1 MLGINAVSLRWK
13 LMAPFILLT
22 LVSASTG
29 TFLLTRAASNRAEV
43 RIQTDLQRQSQ
54 AATDSFAD
62 LVATQIE
69 LVRLGAHTEG
79 VLESLRSHD
88 TANLETLLR
97 PLLLNS
103 RAQLI
108 EVIDSQGNE
117 LIAIWRDKALPAA
130 ELPASLRTKLNATQE
145 TSGTDKSVLMTDSA
159 RGSVLIAAG
168 SIREGEQRVGTL
180 VVGTFARSVAERLAT
195 TVRGPVGLYDP
206 SGVRIGGS
214 GKQPVL
220 TPKLVLTAKSGKDRV
235 DGTAVSVAELIG
247 RGGSVVARVAVFKP
261 TESIA
266 AELGNTATGIALL
279 GIASIAAVFGIG
291 MAVAKAITAPLAR
304 VAATAAAIAEGD
316 LSQRARVRKGDEIG
330 QLGAAFNAMAD
341 RLQSSYEELER
352 RVEERTNDL
361 TIANEKL
368 ARVGQA
374 KSEFLANM
382 SHELRTP
389 LNAIIGYSELLSD
402 PYFGPLKSSD
412 VRRQAK
418 AINQSGQHLLDLIND
433 VLDLSKIEAGK
444 LVLNIDDVQVRKTV
458 REVAGLMKPLA
469 DAKNIKLKVKVP
481 ATLTPLLADEKRF
494 RQILLNLL
502 SNAIKFTPDGGTVT
516 VAAGMQRGELW
527 MEVIDT
533 GIGIPDDYRSK
544 VFEQFLQVDGS
555 YARRQEGT
563 GLGLALT
570 RRLVEM
576 HGGEISVMSEVG
588 KGSCFRFTVRDKASR
603 VKVKKAS

>member
-1 MLGINAVSLRWK
+1 MGMHSVSLRWK

-22 LVSASTG
+22 LVWASTG
-29 TFLLTRAASNRAEV
+29 TFLLTRAARNRAEV
-43 RIQTDLQRQSQ
+43 RIQADLQRQSQ

-79 VLESLRSHD
+79 VVESLK
-88 TANLETLLR
+88 ANDASNLDALLR

-108 EVIDSQGNE
+108 EIVDPQGNE
-117 LIAIWRDKALPAA
+117 RVAVWRDKSLPAA
-130 ELPASLRTKLNATQE
+130 ELPFNIRSQINSAQD
-145 TSGTDKSVLMTDSA
+145 TSSDKSVLMTDSI
-159 RGSVLIAAG
+159 RGPILIAAG
-168 SIREGEQRVGTL
+168 SIRDGEQRVGTL
-180 VVGTFARSVAERLAT
+180 VVGTFARSVAERLGT
-195 TVRGPVGLYDP
+195 TVRGPVGIYDT
-206 SGVRIGGS
+206 SGVRVAGS
-214 GKQPVL
+214 GRQPVL
-220 TPKLVLTAKSGKDRV
+220 TKKMVLDSNSGRAKVR
-235 DGTAVSVAELIG
+235 GTAVSIAELIG
-247 RGGSVVARVAVFKP
+247 RGGAAVARVAVFKS

-266 AELGNTATGIALL
+266 SELGNTAGGIALL
-279 GIASIAAVFGIG
+279 GMASIAAVFGIG

-316 LSQRARVRKGDEIG
+316 LSKRARVRKGDEIG

-341 RLQSSYEELER
+341 RLQASYEELER

-361 TIANEKL
+361 TIANEQL
-368 ARVGQA
+368 ARVGRA

-389 LNAIIGYSELLSD
+389 LNAIIGYSELLAD
-402 PYFGPLKSSD
+402 PYFGPLKASE

-444 LVLNIDDVQVRKTV
+444 LVLNIGDVQVRKIV
-458 REVAGLMKPLA
+458 RDVVGLMKPLA
-469 DAKNIKLKVKVP
+469 DAKGIKMRVKVP
-481 ATLTPLLADEKRF
+481 ATIQPLMADEKRF
-494 RQILLNLL
+494 RQILLNLM
-502 SNAIKFTPDGGTVT
+502 SNAIKFTPDGGIVT
-516 VAAGMQRGELW
+516 VASGIDEDHLW
-527 MEVIDT
+527 VEVTDT
-533 GIGIPDDYRSK
+533 GIGIAKEFQAK

-555 YARRQEGT
+555 YGRLQEGT

-570 RRLVEM
+570 KRLVEM
-576 HGGEISVMSEVG
+576 HGGEISVESEVG
-588 KGSCFRFTVRDKASR
+588 KGSTFRFTIPDRMSR
-603 VKVKKAS
+603 SKVKKAS